1 MWGKSLSDLLKNVL
15 LWVVIAV
22 ILMTVFNNL
31 GGQRQATNTISYSD
45 FLQSVNAGQV
55 DQVKFDGVEITGNRD
70 GGQPFTT
77 YSPET
82 DNSSL
87 IGELNR
93 AGVSFER
100 VPPENPSMLLSIL
113 ISWFPFILLIGLWV
127 FFMRQMQGGGGGRGA
142 MSFGKSKARLLNEDQ
157 VKVTFADVA
166 GVEEAKNE
174 VSELVEFL
182 RDPGKFQ
189 KLGGK
194 IPRGVL
200 MVGSPGTGKTLLAKA
215 IAGEAKVPFFTIS
228 GSDFVEMFVGVGAS
242 RVRDMFEQAKKHAP
256 CIIFIDEIDAVGRHR
271 GAGLGGG
278 HDEREQTLNQLLVEM
293 DGFEGNEG
301 VIVIAATN
309 RPDVLDPALLR
320 PGRFD
325 RQVVV
330 PLPDVRGR
338 EQILRVHMAKVPV
351 ADDVRPELIA
361 RGTPGFSGADLANLV
376 NEAALFA
383 ARADERQVDMT
394 NFEMAKD
401 KIMMGAERKSMVMS
415 DQEKKLTAYHE
426 AGHAIVGRLV
436 AEHDPVYKVSIIPRG
451 RALGIT
457 MFLPEEDRYSHSKR
471 KLQCQIATLY
481 GGRIAEELI
490 FGEDMVT
497 TGASNDI
504 ERATEIARNMVT
516 RWGLSEKLGPLAYSE
531 EEGEVFLG
539 RSSTKQNPMSGDTVQ
554 SIDIEIRKL
563 IDDNYE
569 VATKILTDN
578 MDILHAMSDALL
590 KYETIDLGQIDRLMD
605 RREPG
610 PPSDWGGDDSSGK
623 TSGTQAKEPKVEDK
637 EDASDSGE
645 SDDDDAAD
653 PADPSPS
660 LH

>member
-1 MWGKSLSDLLKNVL
+1 MSDLLKNVL

-31 GGQRQATNTISYSD
+31 GGQRQASNTITYSD
-45 FLQSVNAGQV
+45 FLQSVNTGQV
-55 DQVKFDGVEITGNRD
+55 DQVKFDGVEITGIRN
-70 GGQPFTT
+70 GGKPFTT
-77 YSPET
+77 FSPET
-82 DNSSL
+82 DNSAL

-93 AGVSFER
+93 AGVQFER
-100 VPPENPSMLLSIL
+100 VQPENPSMLLNIL
-113 ISWFPFILLIGLWV
+113 ISWLPFIILIGLWV

-142 MSFGKSKARLLNEDQ
+142 MSFGKSKAKLLNEDQ

-166 GVEEAKNE
+166 GIEEAKSE

-200 MVGSPGTGKTLLAKA
+200 LVGSPGTGKTLLAKA

-242 RVRDMFEQAKKHAP
+242 RVRDMFEQAKKHSP

-293 DGFEGNEG
+293 DGFEGNDG

-338 EQILRVHMAKVPV
+338 EQILRVHMAKVPL

-383 ARADERQVDMT
+383 ARADSRQVDMGD
-394 NFEMAKD
+394 FERAKD
-401 KIMMGAERKSMVMS
+401 KIMMGAERKSMVMN

-436 AEHDPVYKVSIIPRG
+436 EEHDPVYKVSIIPRG

-457 MFLPEEDRYSHSKR
+457 MFLPEEDRYSHTKR
-471 KLQCQIATLY
+471 GLQCRIATLY

-490 FGEDMVT
+490 FGEEMVT
-497 TGASNDI
+497 TGASSDI

-516 RWGLSEKLGPLAYSE
+516 RWGLSEKMGPLAYSE

-539 RSSTKQNPMSGDTVQ
+539 RSSSKQNPMSAETVMT
-554 SIDIEIRKL
+554 IDSEIRKL
-563 IDDNYE
+563 IDDNYQ
-569 VATKILTDN
+569 VAEKILKDN
-578 MDILHAMSDALL
+578 MDIMHAMADALL
-590 KYETIDLGQIDRLMD
+590 LYETIDLGQIDRLMD

-610 PPSDWGGDDSSGK
+610 PPADWGGDDSSGTPAAPKSVDPK
-623 TSGTQAKEPKVEDK
+623 TKDEDV
-637 EDASDSGE
+637 A
-645 SDDDDAAD
+645 DDDDAVD